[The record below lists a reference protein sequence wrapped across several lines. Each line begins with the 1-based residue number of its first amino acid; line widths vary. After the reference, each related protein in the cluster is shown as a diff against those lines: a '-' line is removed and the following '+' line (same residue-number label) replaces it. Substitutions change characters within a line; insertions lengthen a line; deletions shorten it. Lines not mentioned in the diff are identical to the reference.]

1 MSLRKLLLYVANRI
15 QVILMLYV
23 ISILLAA
30 FLFAHFENKSFMDGL
45 WWACVTSLTIGYG
58 DLSPASF
65 EGRMMTIFF
74 AQFWI
79 FWIIPMIVASI
90 ITHIL
95 VDKSAFTHD
104 EQEWQEKSLQKIAD
118 SLGVKLEPPP
128 RDF

>member
-1 MSLRKLLLYVANRI
+1 MKKLLLYIANRI
-15 QVILMLYV
+15 QVILILYFM
-23 ISILLAA
+23 SLLTAA
-30 FLFAHFENKSFMDGL
+30 FLFAHFEKREFMDGL

-58 DLSPASF
+58 DLSPATI
-65 EGRMMTIFF
+65 EGRIMTILF
-74 AQFWI
+74 AHFWI
-79 FWIIPMIVASI
+79 FCIVPMIIASI

-118 SLGVKLEPPP
+118 KLGISLGAPP

>member
-1 MSLRKLLLYVANRI
+1 MKKLLLYIANRI
-15 QVILMLYV
+15 QVILILYFM
-23 ISILLAA
+23 SLLTAA
-30 FLFAHFENKSFMDGL
+30 FLFAHFENREFMDGL

-58 DLSPASF
+58 DLSPATI
-65 EGRMMTIFF
+65 EGRIMTILF
-74 AQFWI
+74 AHFWI
-79 FWIIPMIVASI
+79 FCIVPMIIASI

-118 SLGVKLEPPP
+118 KLGISLDAPP